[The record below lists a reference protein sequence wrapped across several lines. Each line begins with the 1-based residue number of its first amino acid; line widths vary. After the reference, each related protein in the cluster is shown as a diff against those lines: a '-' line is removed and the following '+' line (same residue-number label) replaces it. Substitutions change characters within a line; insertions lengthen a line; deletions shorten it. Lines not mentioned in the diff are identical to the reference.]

1 VIPTKDGGLR
11 FLSLLERLA
20 RQDIDGGIELLV
32 IDSGSRDGTP
42 EAAQRAGARVERI
55 APEEFQH
62 GATRNRA
69 LALTTSERIALLTQ
83 DALPTSDDYL
93 TQLFAALD
101 DARVDGAWARQVPR
115 PDCDPIMRERL
126 RGWPGTSTEPRV
138 ATLAPGDP
146 AAARAAFD
154 ALPPLERY
162 QRCLFDN
169 VAACVRRSTWE
180 RIPFPPLPF
189 GEDVAW
195 ARAVLLA
202 GGSLAY
208 RPTAVVEH
216 SHRVALAREFRRI
229 RADHANLCEL
239 FGLRLVDSWSAV
251 WRGALGQRRH
261 YARCLAATPNLG
273 PLARAA
279 WNAYAAPYA
288 LAETAAQYLGARP
301 RGPG

>member
-1 VIPTKDGGLR
+1 
-11 FLSLLERLA
+11 LLERLA
-20 RQDIDGGIELLV
+20 RQDLDGGIELVV

-42 EAAQRAGARVERI
+42 EAAERAGARVERI
-55 APEEFQH
+55 PPREFQH

-69 LALTTSERIALLTQ
+69 LALTAGERIALLTQ
-83 DALPTSDDYL
+83 DALPTADDCL
-93 TQLFAALD
+93 TRLFAALD
-101 DARVDGAWARQVPR
+101 DARIDGAWARQVPR
-115 PDCDPIMRERL
+115 SDCDPLMRERL

-146 AAARAAFD
+146 AAARSAFD
-154 ALPPLERY
+154 ALAPMERY
-162 QRCLFDN
+162 QRCLFDD

-180 RIPFPPLPF
+180 RIPFPEVPV

-202 GGSLAY
+202 GGSLADQ
-208 RPTAVVEH
+208 PAAEVEH
-216 SHRVALAREFRRI
+216 SHRVSLAGEFRRI
-229 RADHANLCEL
+229 RADHANLNAL

-261 YARCLAATPNLG
+261 YARCLAASADLG

-279 WNAYAAPYA
+279 WGAYAAPYA
-288 LAETAAQYLGARP
+288 LLETAAQYLGARP